1 MRTRALAAAFTLL
14 HTFFLTPNTLHAQF
28 GAGPEGGAR
37 RWAPASVGTR
47 VGYDNSQRGWMAGG
61 FVGIPVLPSGIIE
74 LLPSFD
80 VTFLEGFEEYQTNVE
95 AVYFTGDRQG
105 GLMVGGGVGFR
116 NSVFSADP
124 TAERRTEMTLSIM
137 IGARLGTLGRFR
149 PQVETRWILQD
160 EWARDP
166 RHVSLGVGFALWGP

>member
-1 MRTRALAAAFTLL
+1 MRIRTLAAAFMLVLTLP
-14 HTFFLTPNTLHAQF
+14 LTPVSLHAQF
-28 GAGPEGGAR
+28 GGGSDGSPS
-37 RWAPASVGTR
+37 RWAPATVGAR
-47 VGYDNSQRGWMAGG
+47 VGYDNSQRGWMTGG
-61 FVGIPVLPSGIIE
+61 FIGIPALPSGIIE

-95 AVYFTGDRQG
+95 AVYLTGDRQG

-124 TAERRTEMTLSIM
+124 TAERRTEMTFSLM

-160 EWARDP
+160 EWRRDP